1 MDSNEKRAQRFIVSS
16 RVIGHD
22 QNRLEESVAD
32 FIEGLEL
39 STKSISNSDEIMVKG
54 IGKTVAQSQQ
64 EKQPKQEE
72 KELPGI
78 KNEDGWRYDPSAKGG
93 PNMELNLFPPMNI
106 RNGLDKHANFGW
118 VEKPA
123 PPTAKTFRE
132 AVQQQMREPQVTL
145 DVYEVD
151 KDGEPTRK
159 LSEREVAEQNAESV
173 KSIGRS
179 IREMNPTGGLAQ
191 RAARQFK
198 VVVDDLGKFRCPPGT
213 PQANQFTDKFGSTC
227 FAISAGQIREI
238 AQQGLASLGDWWA
251 HQRATGFGRRFIL
264 DESGEF
270 ITDINKYK
278 EELARPKARWL
289 KNARTRGQARMVEM
303 EDAVDKLVSELGIEV
318 TPAQKAQNLH
328 LHLAF
333 KKLKEMGL
341 WDVEISNDLSD
352 VKNKFASLSDDERE
366 FLKAKGITEKT
377 VLATERGVLTRV
389 LETYLRDPHVAKEIS
404 VIRFSGMISDDP
416 SRHHLENGVEA
427 MAGPLGGSKIADT
440 KFFLNFDIGLM
451 TANAAAQI
459 PEVKKGQRIGVDV
472 TGARSEEERA
482 AAIADFV
489 ASQDMFAGGM
499 AAAIA
504 VDGRKGK
511 GVHTAAHEIGHV
523 IQMMQWKKVML
534 AKYSNKEL
542 NEMTSSQILDSM
554 VEVGDGIDL
563 SDLGVTL
570 KSMEAV
576 AILGGKYPKQ
586 VYQKEGITQLWAM
599 ELSAELYALRDMG
612 IIEGD
617 DIDSALEW
625 MDRTAKAKD
634 ATHRANTRKRQME
647 LVAKEMSKPLMDGD
661 KPDFPIEPEDGGK
674 PPKPRK
680 PPKAFTTKKDSDEFG
695 KSTRR
700 KQVAKLSEEEGGAIE
715 RLGDPV
721 STRVASLLKDDS
733 AEEILIMHRDN
744 KRLRRIG
751 EIPDKFDINEAS
763 VSEQIEHTLIPTLTA
778 LDKSKLP
785 ENLVVRFQPK
795 STVGTG
801 EILNIP
807 ELRSYQLEHDE
818 LGLPPGTISI
828 ELGPDARGIFVPS
841 DPFDS
846 SADEAGK
853 FGRVMLPPGRIVITG
868 TDADGRI
875 TARLIEQESSSESLQ
890 RMLDDWPTKG
900 SSKFEDGIL
909 RREKSAAQ
917 KLVDNHNEKV
927 RAGGAEILPDGR
939 STPVLAREIR
949 RNNDDIVDRLRRS
962 GGRPTK
968 PNRDYVDGLASMSDA
983 STAGYDDAFGI
994 ASTPIERRIDRDNM
1008 LNQMIGE
1015 IAAGEFPD
1023 NPELTEMVSRM
1034 TPQEIE
1040 EQVRGVVFDIHD
1052 SIDRRPRLRMNELD
1066 IDAMMTGPMPEIQP
1080 YDGSGNPDRK
1090 RENRLLNLTQEQIQ
1104 EALKLTENE
1113 KPNPAP
1119 FGLTPEEIQ
1128 EAIKD
1133 MDLDPRPG
1141 YYSFGQ
1147 TGAPRKHAVEYQSRI
1162 GIHPDTPDSD
1172 RPISGYVV
1180 HKSQRDMT
1188 VDALKKKGIVAGD
1201 MPFEYESEDTPI
1213 GNVGVDGDIEV
1224 ILRPEVSG
1232 RTAYGFGRGPE
1243 QQTRPVWMNS
1253 DDPDDIMDAL
1263 LHPTSDNYKTRF
1275 ANAMIVAEDNDIA
1288 SFMNSKSIKPS
1299 KLNSNYESQLDSFK
1313 SDLSGQQ
1320 PLGAHI
1326 MGGFKKEE
1334 ISAVVH
1340 PWSKVQEASK
1350 DVDISDAIEQE
1361 PISEK
1366 LSRLGFSPE
1375 EIQYFYSLNGNS
1387 LGSINTSA
1395 MQQLRA
1401 YRKSQEISDKY
1412 KKMGIPEVQFA
1423 HKHGLDM
1430 LSPRSYS
1437 ITNKDEG
1444 DVEDVLKERIQ
1455 EEIDNELKVALKKIQ
1470 KTRNELAEIKI

>member
-1 MDSNEKRAQRFIVSS
+1 MNRFIISQ
-16 RVIGHD
+16 RAMGHD
-22 QNRLEESVAD
+22 QKRLEEAVED
-32 FIEGLEL
+32 FIDGLEL
-39 STKSISNSDEIMVKG
+39 SIKSISNSDEIMVKG
-54 IGKTVAQSQQ
+54 MGKTIAQNAQD
-64 EKQPKQEE
+64 EKPKQEE

-179 IREMNPTGGLAQ
+179 IREMNPSGGLAQ
-191 RAARQFK
+191 RAAKQFK

-213 PQANQFTDKFGSTC
+213 PQANQFTDKLGSTC
-227 FAISAGQIREI
+227 FAMSAGEIRAI
-238 AQQGLASLGDWWA
+238 AQRGLESLGSWWE
-251 HQRATGFGRRFIL
+251 HQRATGFGRRHLLDEAGNFIL
-264 DESGEF
+264 DARS
-270 ITDINKYK
+270 YR

-318 TPAQKAQNLH
+318 TPAQRAQNAH
-328 LHLAF
+328 LHLALE
-333 KKLKEMGL
+333 KLREMGL
-341 WDVEISNDLSD
+341 WDVNVSNQIKDFSARFAELSD
-352 VKNKFASLSDDERE
+352 VEKE
-366 FLKAKGITEKT
+366 FLKKKGITEKT
-377 VLATERGVLTRV
+377 LLATERGVLTRV
-389 LETYLRDPHVAKEIS
+389 LETYLRDPHVAREIS
-404 VIRFSGMISDDP
+404 EIRFSGAFSNDP
-416 SRHHLENGVEA
+416 SRHHLGKGVEA
-427 MAGPLGGSKIADT
+427 MAGPIGGSKIADT
-440 KFFLNFDIGLM
+440 KFFLNFDIDIM

-504 VDGRKGK
+504 VDGRVGK
-511 GVHTAAHEIGHV
+511 GVHTAAHEIGHI
-523 IQMMQWKKVML
+523 IQMMQWKKVMR

-542 NEMTSSQILDSM
+542 AEMTSGDIMDSM
-554 VEVGDGIDL
+554 TELGDGIDL
-563 SDLGVTL
+563 NDLNVTL
-570 KSMEAV
+570 KSLEAV
-576 AILGGKYPKQ
+576 AILGGKYPLSE
-586 VYQKEGITQLWAM
+586 YQKDGITQLWAI
-599 ELSAELYALRDMG
+599 ELSAELYALRDMD
-612 IIEGD
+612 IIQGD
-617 DIDSALEW
+617 DVDAALEW

-634 ATHRANTRKRQME
+634 ATHRANTRKRQIE
-647 LVAKEMSKPLMDGD
+647 LVSKEMSKPLMDGD
-661 KPDFPIEPEDGGK
+661 RPDFPSDEDIPKTPKK
-674 PPKPRK
+674 PPRK
-680 PPKAFTTKKDSDEFG
+680 FSGKKDADEFG
-695 KSTRR
+695 KTTRR
-700 KQVAKLSEEEGGAIE
+700 SAIKKLSEEEGGAIE

-721 STRVASLLKDDS
+721 DARVASLIGVNPTND
-733 AEEILIMHRDN
+733 ILAIHKDN
-744 KRLRRIG
+744 KRLKRMGIV
-751 EIPDKFDINEAS
+751 PDKFDINEGS
-763 VSEQIEHTLIPTLTA
+763 VSEQVEHTLIPTLSA
-778 LDKSKLP
+778 LDKTTLP
-785 ENLVVRFQPK
+785 GNLVVRFQPK
-795 STVGTG
+795 DIVGEG
-801 EILNIP
+801 EILSIP
-807 ELRSYQLEHDE
+807 DLRSFQLEHDD
-818 LGLPPGTISI
+818 LGVPPGTVSI
-828 ELGPDARGIFVPS
+828 ELGTDARGILVPS
-841 DPFDS
+841 SPFDS
-846 SADEAGK
+846 STDETGK

-868 TDADGRI
+868 TDADGRV
-875 TARLIEQESSSESLQ
+875 TAKLIDQETSSQSLQ
-890 RMLDDWPTKG
+890 RMLDNWPAKTD
-900 SSKFEDGIL
+900 SKFEDGIL
-909 RREKSAAQ
+909 RREKASVQ
-917 KLVDNHNEKV
+917 KLVDNHNEKI
-927 RAGGAEILPDGR
+927 RASGGEVLPDGR
-939 STPVLAREIR
+939 SNPILAREIR
-949 RNNDDIVDRLRRS
+949 TNNADIVDRIRRS
-962 GGRPTK
+962 GGKPTRPD
-968 PNRDYVDGLASMSDA
+968 REYVDGLASKSNA
-983 STAGYDDAFGI
+983 STDGFDSAFGI
-994 ASTPIERRIDRDNM
+994 ASTPIERRIDRTNM
-1008 LNQMIGE
+1008 LNQVIGD
-1015 IAAGEFPD
+1015 ISSGIFPD
-1023 NPELTEMVSRM
+1023 NPELSEMVANM

-1040 EQVRGVVFDIHD
+1040 EQLKNVVFDLHD

-1066 IDAMMTGPMPEIQP
+1066 IDELMAGGMGDVQP
-1080 YDGSGNPDRK
+1080 YDGSGNPDIKKEIEMKRRFEELFSPSGAARK
-1090 RENRLLNLTQEQIQ
+1090 Y
-1104 EALKLTENE
+1104 
-1113 KPNPAP
+1113 
-1119 FGLTPEEIQ
+1119 
-1128 EAIKD
+1128 AI
-1133 MDLDPRPG
+1133 
-1141 YYSFGQ
+1141 
-1147 TGAPRKHAVEYQSRI
+1147 EYQSRI

-1172 RPISGYVV
+1172 RPVSGYVV
-1180 HKSQRDMT
+1180 HKSHRDMT

-1201 MPFEYESEDTPI
+1201 MPFEYESEDTPM

-1288 SFMNSKSIKPS
+1288 TFMNSKSIKPS

-1340 PWSKVQEASK
+1340 PWSKVQSASK

-1401 YRKSQEISDKY
+1401 FRKSQEVSEKY

-1423 HKHGLDM
+1423 HKNGLDM

-1437 ITNKDEG
+1437 LTNQDEG
-1444 DVEDVLKERIQ
+1444 DVEDVLKARIQ
-1455 EEIDNELKVALKKIQ
+1455 TEIDDELKAALKKIQ
-1470 KTRNELAEIKI
+1470 KTRGELAEIKL